1 MREMSR
7 YAVYW
12 TAEAGSQLAHAGA
25 CWLGW
30 DAAEA
35 QPRAHPD
42 LGVDL
47 AGLTE
52 RPRKYGFHGTIKA
65 PFRLVETQ
73 SAPTLV
79 EAFARRASQMAPFEM
94 PPLVPRW
101 LGPFMALVPGADA
114 PPLAAFAGDW
124 VQSLEAFRAPL
135 SPDDLAR
142 RRKSGL
148 TEAQDRHLL
157 RWGYPYVFEEFR
169 FHVTLTGPVAD
180 PSMREVAEKAAQAW
194 FGPMLG
200 APVPVR
206 EVCLFGEAA
215 DGRFE
220 VVARARL
227 GV

>member
-1 MREMSR
+1 R

-12 TAEAGSQLAHAGA
+12 TAEAGSQLAQAGA
-25 CWLGW
+25 SWLGW
-30 DAAEA
+30 DAAKAE
-35 QPRAHPD
+35 PRAHPD
-42 LGVDL
+42 VGVEL
-47 AGLTE
+47 AGLTD
-52 RPRKYGFHGTIKA
+52 RPCKYGFHGTIKA
-65 PFRLVETQ
+65 PFRLLDAQ
-73 SAPTLV
+73 SAPALV
-79 EAFARRASQMAPFEM
+79 EAFERRASEMAPFEL

-101 LGPFMALVPGADA
+101 LGPFMALVPSAEA
-114 PPLAAFAGDW
+114 PALAAFAGDW

-135 SPDDLAR
+135 SAQDIAR

-148 TEAQDRHLL
+148 TELQDAHLL

-180 PSMREVAEKAAQAW
+180 PAVREAAHKAAQAW

-206 EVCLFGEAA
+206 EICLFGEAD
-215 DGRFE
+215 DGRFA
-220 VVARARL
+220 VIARARL